1 VERRLG
7 KFEAANGGTLFLDEI
22 GDLSLTAQAKLL
34 RVLQERVIEHVG
46 GRKPIPVDVRI
57 LSATNKHLE
66 SEIRKGT
73 FREDLYY
80 RLKVI
85 HIQMPA
91 LREIRENIPDLANH
105 LLANYCREIKKEP
118 MHLAPQASGACM
130 DYSWPG
136 NFRELENEMR
146 RLVLSVSRN
155 TVAPEDLS
163 EAIRKSGAVAASS
176 LSTPRFL
183 KDVVSEIEKRM
194 IQEALQQSKQNQLH
208 AARALGLSR
217 HGLIKKMK
225 RYNIGLRDA

>member
-1 VERRLG
+1 
-7 KFEAANGGTLFLDEI
+7 
-22 GDLSLTAQAKLL
+22 
-34 RVLQERVIEHVG
+34 VG

-91 LREIRENIPDLANH
+91 LREIREDIPVLANH
-105 LLANYCREIKKEP
+105 LLANYCREMKKEP
-118 MHLAPQASGACM
+118 MRLAPQASRACM

-146 RLVLSVSRN
+146 RLVLSVSSH
-155 TVAPEDLS
+155 TVTSEDLS
-163 EAIRKSGAVAASS
+163 EVIRRSGTAAAPS
-176 LSTPRFL
+176 LSTPKLL
-183 KDVVSEIEKRM
+183 KDVVSELEKRM
-194 IQEALQQSKQNQLH
+194 IQEALQQSKHNQLH
-208 AARALGLSR
+208 AARVLGLSR

-225 RYNIGLRDA
+225 RYNIRLRDA